1 MRLFNDEESI
11 KDSTSK
17 NSVQYR
23 QEQERQQA
31 ASASDPHLSKMKIA
45 LAEAGKCTAVS
56 TAFCVGA
63 VLAGPDGVILSTGYS
78 REHPGN
84 THAEQVC
91 LDKLQGSVPEGAV
104 LYTTMEPCS
113 ERLSGNKPCVE
124 RILENGNIRTVYVG
138 VVEPSTFVE
147 NTGRKKLEDAGV
159 EYLLVGGLE
168 KECLEAAKRGHE
180 SADVD
185 MAESAA

>member
-1 MRLFNDEESI
+1 MLMRLFNDEESI

-23 QEQERQQA
+23 QEQEREKA
-31 ASASDPHLSKMKIA
+31 LSGSDQHLARMNLA
-45 LAEAGKCTAVS
+45 LTEAKKCTPTS
-56 TAFCVGA
+56 TAFCVG
-63 VLAGPDGVILSTGYS
+63 GDIISTGYS

-113 ERLSGNKPCVE
+113 ERLSGNKPCAN

-138 VVEPSTFVE
+138 VVEPGTFVE
-147 NTGRKKLEDAGV
+147 NTGRAKLEEAGV
-159 EYLLVGGLE
+159 GYVLVPGLE
-168 KECLEAAKRGHE
+168 KECLVVARRGHE
-180 SADVD
+180 SADVE
-185 MAESAA
+185 MGESSV

>member
-1 MRLFNDEESI
+1 MNL
-11 KDSTSK
+11 
-17 NSVQYR
+17 
-23 QEQERQQA
+23 
-31 ASASDPHLSKMKIA
+31 A
-45 LAEAGKCTAVS
+45 LTEAKKCAPTS

-63 VLAGPDGVILSTGYS
+63 ILTTASGDIISTGYS

-113 ERLSGNKPCVE
+113 ERLSGNKPCTN

-138 VVEPSTFVE
+138 VVETGTFVE
-147 NTGRKKLEDAGV
+147 NT
-159 EYLLVGGLE
+159 
-168 KECLEAAKRGHE
+168 
-180 SADVD
+180 
-185 MAESAA
+185 